1 MPEDILKPQKQPNE
15 AGSAPPLDSAVD
27 ATAPTDDSEPK
38 IIEVNSFADE
48 SQKTDVDQGNTAQ
61 EEKPTPETAEVT
73 ETESAQAE
81 LQETPTDSVG
91 EEVSTQ
97 QLHTEPTQSL
107 ETSSE
112 ELAPK
117 KEEDQDSQNE
127 HVSSDQQAPP
137 EPHKT
142 HHVPVVA
149 VTLAVIVCA
158 LLIGVVVYLTMS
170 KDDEAAPVNQ
180 TQSQQNQPETSA
192 QNDKSEVD
200 GAITEAG
207 QLPTSEDP
215 TSGISDQSLGL

>member
-1 MPEDILKPQKQPNE
+1 VPEDILKPQKQPNE

-38 IIEVNSFADE
+38 KIEVNNFSDE
-48 SQKTDVDQGNTAQ
+48 TEKVNEAQSDASQ
-61 EEKPTPETAEVT
+61 EEEPVVETPKA
-73 ETESAQAE
+73 TESTQAE

-97 QLHTEPTQSL
+97 QLHTEPTQSP

-158 LLIGVVVYLTMS
+158 LLIGAVVYLTMNG
-170 KDDEAAPVNQ
+170 DDEAAPVNQ

-207 QLPTSEDP
+207 QLPASEDP